1 MEQESQPHS
10 TGVQLYHLSYVLG
23 KSLPISRRG
32 QLTSCSVTTET
43 LCRGHTHQVAVCAS
57 AAGETGE
64 QSPREART
72 LASDH
77 LG

>member
-1 MEQESQPHS
+1 MEQETQPHF
-10 TGVQLYHLSYVLG
+10 TGV
-23 KSLPISRRG
+23 KSLPFVLGQSLLISRRG

-43 LCRGHTHQVAVCAS
+43 LCRGHTHQVAVYAS

-64 QSPREART
+64 HSPREAHSLPT
-72 LASDH
+72 DH